1 MVPLAIRPPQG
12 LRCEALVKWRSPMR
26 VPRDPT
32 HSEVSWKQTEL
43 MKGAGVAANTRWA
56 GVGQEV

>member
-1 MVPLAIRPPQG
+1 
-12 LRCEALVKWRSPMR
+12 MR